1 MSSDGSVLAVGAI
14 DNYGSSSSASDNG
27 HVRVY
32 KYLNDAWTQLGTD
45 IDGEAA
51 GDLFG
56 WSVSLS
62 SDGGVLAVGAIE
74 NDGNSGSTYDHRG
87 HVRVYQY
94 NVTDNAWTQLG
105 ADIDGEA
112 AGDLSG
118 WSVSLSS
125 DGGVLAVGAI
135 YNDGNSGS
143 TSDNRGHVRVYQYNV
158 SSNAWT
164 QLGADIDGEAAGDL
178 SGWSV
183 SLSSDGSVLAVGATD
198 NDECTTGIESVN
210 PGRVRVYKFNVSNSA
225 WTQLG
230 ADIYGE
236 SSGDFSG
243 YAVSL
248 SSDGSVLAVG
258 AIFNDGSS
266 GSTSDNRGHVRIFQ
280 ASPITSPQS
289 TQPTSQPEPSFQSTS
304 EPTSSQPSFQPTPQ
318 PTDNPTHQPTSHPT
332 TSEPLFQP
340 SFQQTS
346 QPTDNPTFDVNL
358 ISLGLP
364 FVGDCPSQV
373 SVAGGGVTVH
383 YEPGE
388 RVSNHGVVFEC
399 KNWPDSLYCAQAAF
413 KPDLDS
419 KLVFWKQAWA
429 VIGYCTGTAAVTTS
443 GVICPNTWTS
453 GDVTKYKENDRVSV
467 IKSISPLIQVMYK
480 CKAWPYSWHCGQFSP
495 LDSTGGGK
503 LGWDYV
509 GECSPAGSLI
519 STPGS
524 APAPVMTP
532 TDSPIFVA
540 LPFVAGGCP
549 AEFSESAYY
558 EPGDRVSK
566 DAVVFE
572 CKNWPDSL
580 YCTQAAFKPELNLNT
595 EHWEQA
601 WNVVGHCTGTAAVT
615 TTGDICP
622 NAWTSGDVTK
632 YKENDRVSVIK
643 SISPLVKVMYKCKAW
658 PYSWHCGQFSPLDL
672 AGGGKLGWDYV
683 GGCV

>member
-1 MSSDGSVLAVGAI
+1 M
-14 DNYGSSSSASDNG
+14 
-27 HVRVY
+27 
-32 KYLNDAWTQLGTD
+32 
-45 IDGEAA
+45 
-51 GDLFG
+51 
-56 WSVSLS
+56 
-62 SDGGVLAVGAIE
+62 
-74 NDGNSGSTYDHRG
+74 
-87 HVRVYQY
+87 
-94 NVTDNAWTQLG
+94 
-105 ADIDGEA
+105 
-112 AGDLSG
+112 
-118 WSVSLSS
+118 
-125 DGGVLAVGAI
+125 
-135 YNDGNSGS
+135 
-143 TSDNRGHVRVYQYNV
+143 
-158 SSNAWT
+158 
-164 QLGADIDGEAAGDL
+164 
-178 SGWSV
+178 
-183 SLSSDGSVLAVGATD
+183 
-198 NDECTTGIESVN
+198 
-210 PGRVRVYKFNVSNSA
+210 
-225 WTQLG
+225 
-230 ADIYGE
+230 
-236 SSGDFSG
+236 
-243 YAVSL
+243 
-248 SSDGSVLAVG
+248 
-258 AIFNDGSS
+258 
-266 GSTSDNRGHVRIFQ
+266 
-280 ASPITSPQS
+280 
-289 TQPTSQPEPSFQSTS
+289 
-304 EPTSSQPSFQPTPQ
+304 
-318 PTDNPTHQPTSHPT
+318 
-332 TSEPLFQP
+332 
-340 SFQQTS
+340 
-346 QPTDNPTFDVNL
+346 NL

-509 GECSPAGSLI
+509 GECNPAGSLI